1 MERYGELFGIDLK
14 LDNNSILMT
23 NGITNYHCMIITG
36 VNIIDNKIDKW
47 KIENSWGSKTGN
59 NGYYVATDNFINNY
73 VHRIAINKKYL
84 SEKQLQI
91 LSKDKILV
99 SKWDAKM

>member
-1 MERYGELFGIDLK
+1 
-14 LDNNSILMT
+14 
-23 NGITNYHCMIITG
+23 MIITG

-73 VHRIAINKKYL
+73 PMVFFYYFNLSNPFVSIFSSVTAFLIAIFT
-84 SEKQLQI
+84 SEFI
-91 LSKDKILV
+91 ETE
-99 SKWDAKM
+99 